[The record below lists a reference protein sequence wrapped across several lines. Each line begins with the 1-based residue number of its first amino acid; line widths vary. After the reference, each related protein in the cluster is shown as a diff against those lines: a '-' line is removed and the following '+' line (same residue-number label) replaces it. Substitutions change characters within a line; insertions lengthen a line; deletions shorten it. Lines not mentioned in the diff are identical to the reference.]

1 MSNFKLHIP
10 FYHIIQQI
18 HCSHLL
24 LIYNLSINQSGS
36 QTLMPHQLACRIDV
50 SSFGQEQG
58 GKGSVP
64 NLFEGLI
71 LPSFYLYMVSAC
83 KINKKKQAYN
93 TFATNLQQKTAK
105 KQAYQTYHN
114 YFLLFFI
121 CQTHISVRL
130 FQFFKKYE
138 YFCKRFTGK
147 IFNYKQDESTNII
160 KRDGKKKGCFISRFP
175 YFPANHGRIWISGTD
190 HLESAYHITTVAEE
204 G

>member
-1 MSNFKLHIP
+1 
-10 FYHIIQQI
+10 
-18 HCSHLL
+18 
-24 LIYNLSINQSGS
+24 
-36 QTLMPHQLACRIDV
+36 MPHQLACRIDV
-50 SSFGQEQG
+50 SSFDQEQG

-93 TFATNLQQKTAK
+93 TFATNLQQK
-105 KQAYQTYHN
+105 KQASQTYHN

-121 CQTHISVRL
+121 CQTHIPVRL

-138 YFCKRFTGK
+138 YFCKRFTGG

-190 HLESAYHITTVAEE
+190 LWHFSPLSASP
-204 G
+204 GL

>member
-1 MSNFKLHIP
+1 
-10 FYHIIQQI
+10 
-18 HCSHLL
+18 
-24 LIYNLSINQSGS
+24 
-36 QTLMPHQLACRIDV
+36 MPQKLACRIDV
-50 SSFGQEQG
+50 SSFGQVQG

-83 KINKKKQAYN
+83 KINKKKS
-93 TFATNLQQKTAK
+93 LQHFCNKFTIENSK

-121 CQTHISVRL
+121 CQTHIPVRL

-138 YFCKRFTGK
+138 YFCKRFTGG
-147 IFNYKQDESTNII
+147 IFNYRQDESTNIN
-160 KRDGKKKGCFISRFP
+160 KREGKKKGCFISRFP
-175 YFPANHGRIWISGTD
+175 YFTAYHGRIWISGTD